1 MAFKRQTPEEKE
13 KRKQELLKKCEDIIN
28 NFQDNPAEIV
38 EFLKFNSKFYRYSKN
53 NNILI
58 YSQNENA
65 NFCASFAKF
74 KEMGYSVK
82 KGEHGMKILVPYITK
97 LFYDSQ
103 SEEWKKVSQATK
115 EEKEKIK
122 NGELRVKEHVSF
134 GVGTVFDIA
143 QTDCPVEDYPK
154 YFGFG
159 NQSKSHKQLY
169 NALVSYSEQRGIPV
183 EIKDVKNVYL
193 AGYYTIQSN
202 SITLSDKLQ
211 DDRRLSVMT
220 HELSHALLHNSLD
233 VKDEKSLPQI
243 EFEADALSLL
253 FREHLGITE
262 IEAARQSHLQN
273 NYKKYLDWA
282 EENKDNQ
289 HCPDISEILDNINN
303 VYSGIVEEFDKAIE
317 HYFEIHPDTV
327 QKLTLDEYLAQ
338 RGLRSPVDDFM
349 IDKLK
354 LPHGQSKYDERK
366 MHENAQKSRQEYHAK
381 REAAIK
387 EYYSKID
394 SGEIV
399 QPTQVERYIKAAQGH
414 PDNASTQAAQ
424 RILKKRGYT
433 QDNNGNWIKQSDVK
447 TDFARTIDNFLNGNI
462 NPKDHIFVCPTTE
475 VMKICGADNLDVM
488 IYQDTIKKILSDD
501 ANKFEHPHN
510 LTPEILKQLPNQLE
524 RPIMVFEGSHKGSI
538 VLITDLQNQSSEQ
551 IIISC
556 ELNSV
561 SQRHEINR
569 ITSMYGKEN
578 ISRYLETQIKKDNLI
593 GCQKNIANQ
602 MLQSVGLYLP
612 SEETFIDY
620 TDIISDIDEN
630 VNNQITE
637 NSSNTYDELAVDN
650 VKDRLSNEVLAHLQ
664 MFVDSDIQIYGEIQE
679 STLNAIDMQGYKY
692 IDGKFEKATEHDFGD
707 ENGKQIRFKILP
719 ADPVTEYLYN
729 VQVHFKYDFTEEFV
743 YSGMGRFCKNL
754 DEVDKYIIKIED
766 EYSERGYTFS
776 YEGREELIQKQ
787 HYDMLKTI
795 AKYEQE
801 LNVSPKES
809 IVEMNYSTAHWQAKD
824 GIDPL
829 QIESVYNHIT
839 DNHHLSFN
847 RVNNIRINAGNMPYH
862 PDDYYQNIKYNAFV
876 ENWNFG
882 NNNEINL
889 AAISSALKEVP
900 VEYVLDK
907 MTQEQRNLFADFYET
922 SMDYD
927 TIGLNEFTPAETE
940 LYNTI
945 ITNRKNNEQ
954 IVNENKMQSDE
965 SMMKASLTNYLKY
978 NNQLP
983 ADVLSSKADIEL
995 YSFKSQINDTQ
1006 KVENLLWK
1014 IQESDMQVVS
1024 MDGNNT
1030 DGFRLYKLNNE
1041 YQVQPYNYNTY
1052 PSESDAMHEVFS
1064 NNKIAK
1070 LIPYDSMK
1078 MAEFSKDLSPI
1089 TESENL
1095 KYPYIQIVWSDNMKL
1110 NHTDILSIPEAKD
1123 KFNEVNNQVNDE
1135 PIKTSF
1141 SLYLDSNNI
1150 YNFNYLHSKDGIS
1163 IPEHI
1168 KIHLQELQSQ
1178 ETLDESLENLN
1189 DYIAHELP
1197 DAEQLSFEESM
1208 ESDFEI

>member
-220 HELSHALLHNSLD
+220 HELSHALLHNSLG

-273 NYKKYLDWA
+273 NYKKYLEWA

-349 IDKLK
+349 IDKTK

-399 QPTQVERYIKAAQGH
+399 QPTNVERYIKAAQGH

-424 RILKKRGYT
+424 RVLKKRGYT
-433 QDNNGNWIKQSDVK
+433 QDNNGNWVKQSDVK

-475 VMKICGADNLDVM
+475 VMKVCGADNLDVM
-488 IYQDTIKKILSDD
+488 IYQNTIKKILSDD

-510 LTPEILKQLPNQLE
+510 LTPKMLKQLPNQLE

-556 ELNSV
+556 ELDSGSEWNK
-561 SQRHEINR
+561 INR

-602 MLQSVGLYLP
+602 MLHSVGLYLP
-612 SEETFIDY
+612 SENTFIDY

-637 NSSNTYDELAVDN
+637 NSSNAYDELAVDDMN
-650 VKDRLSNEVLAHLQ
+650 DRLSNEVLAHLQ

-692 IDGKFEKATEHDFGD
+692 IDGKFEKATEHNFKQSEQDNIQPITKQTVVVNCFAGPGAGKTTCAWEIASELKKHGIEAEYVGEYAKELVWDGNSKLLDGSLQSQQQLYDVQNHRVHRLLGKVDVVVTDSPAILSAMYLKQPNAEFESKIIKDFMLQHNFNLFINRGD
-707 ENGKQIRFKILP
+707 TFQQTGRIHNLEESKAIDKQIKNLLENNNIYYGIYEHSTINKVVRNIRTHLQKANSIHENEISKNDYTN
-719 ADPVTEYLYN
+719 AS
-729 VQVHFKYDFTEEFV
+729 EEF
-743 YSGMGRFCKNL
+743 L
-754 DEVDKYIIKIED
+754 
-766 EYSERGYTFS
+766 
-776 YEGREELIQKQ
+776 
-787 HYDMLKTI
+787 
-795 AKYEQE
+795 
-801 LNVSPKES
+801 
-809 IVEMNYSTAHWQAKD
+809 
-824 GIDPL
+824 
-829 QIESVYNHIT
+829 
-839 DNHHLSFN
+839 
-847 RVNNIRINAGNMPYH
+847 
-862 PDDYYQNIKYNAFV
+862 
-876 ENWNFG
+876 
-882 NNNEINL
+882 
-889 AAISSALKEVP
+889 
-900 VEYVLDK
+900 
-907 MTQEQRNLFADFYET
+907 
-922 SMDYD
+922 
-927 TIGLNEFTPAETE
+927 
-940 LYNTI
+940 
-945 ITNRKNNEQ
+945 
-954 IVNENKMQSDE
+954 
-965 SMMKASLTNYLKY
+965 MKASLTNYLKY

-983 ADVLSSKADIEL
+983 ADVLSSKVDIEL

-1024 MDGNNT
+1024 IDGNNT
-1030 DGFRLYKLNNE
+1030 DGFRLYKLNKA
-1041 YQVQPYNYNTY
+1041 YQVLPYNYDTY

-1110 NHTDILSIPEAKD
+1110 NHTDILSIPEVED
-1123 KFNEVNNQVNDE
+1123 KFNEVNDQVSDE

-1150 YNFNYLHSKDGIS
+1150 YNFNYLHGKDGIS

-1178 ETLDESLENLN
+1178 EILDESLESLN

-1197 DAEQLSFEESM
+1197 DAEQLSFEDDVEQSF
-1208 ESDFEI
+1208 SDITAI